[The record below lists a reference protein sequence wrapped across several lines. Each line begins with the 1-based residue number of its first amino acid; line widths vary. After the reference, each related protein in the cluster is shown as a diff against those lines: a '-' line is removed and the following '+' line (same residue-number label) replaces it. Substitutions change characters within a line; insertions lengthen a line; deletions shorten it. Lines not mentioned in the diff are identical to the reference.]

1 MSFQDFMNKVRY
13 WDNYYARLM
22 MRHFYLIFFEFV
34 LVIIFF
40 IWFFKTL
47 SSIDISARVSDNS
60 ILEQLVL
67 QQITN
72 TQIIVILMLLNSFWM
87 LYMFNGINR
96 LRTILKDISFSLSRR
111 RSQSEHKSDDNW

>member
-1 MSFQDFMNKVRY
+1 MRFQDFMNKIRY

-40 IWFFKTL
+40 IWFFK
-47 SSIDISARVSDNS
+47 SMGSIDLAVRVSQKS
-60 ILEQLVL
+60 AIEQLVL
-67 QQITN
+67 QEVTN

-87 LYMFNGINR
+87 LYIFNGLNR
-96 LRTILKDISFSLSRR
+96 LRIILRDISFNLSRR
-111 RSQSEHKSDDNW
+111 RQQGETRSDDNW

>member
-1 MSFQDFMNKVRY
+1 MGFQDFMNKVRY

-40 IWFFKTL
+40 IWFFK
-47 SSIDISARVSDNS
+47 SMGSIDLAVRVSQKS
-60 ILEQLVL
+60 AIEQLVL
-67 QQITN
+67 QEVTN

-87 LYMFNGINR
+87 LYIFNGLNR
-96 LRTILKDISFSLSRR
+96 LRIILRDISFNLSRR
-111 RSQSEHKSDDNW
+111 RQQGETRSDDNW